1 MSGLPKGW
9 KSTELESLLSFV
21 LGGDWGKAP
30 DFSEEGYLDAFCIRG
45 TEFKHWKKDKGITS
59 VQRKLKASSLESRT
73 LQLNDILIEISGGGP
88 DQPVGRTVLI
98 DKEALQVNST
108 YPKVC
113 TNFIRLARPS
123 CQVYAP
129 YLNHYLHFFYL
140 SGEVTKYQ
148 GGSNNLRNLKFKEYS
163 KIEIP
168 VPPYNEQIRIAN
180 KLDSILVKVDKA
192 QVRLDQIPL
201 ILKRFRQSV
210 LAAATSGELTKEWR
224 EERSL
229 LFSDWREFGFSELLF
244 KIRSG
249 SGSKPVDESENGI
262 RILRSSAVRNLAVN
276 YNDHRYLPDNS
287 EIKELD
293 YLSNDDLLF
302 TRLSGSLEYV
312 GNCARV
318 QGIEENTVQYP
329 DRLFCAKLK
338 DPKQSKYLEMYFS
351 SPMFSKY
358 IAASIKSSAGHQR
371 ITLGVIKDAKVIIPS
386 EAEQEII
393 VGRVNKLFAKAS
405 RIEKQYLDAKARL
418 DRLTQSILAKAFR
431 GELVPQ
437 DPNDEPAE
445 KLLERI
451 VAEKEQN
458 KSKKTTR
465 KRTTKAKTAEKE

>member
-1 MSGLPKGW
+1 MSELPKSWKKITLKEECSSVKGKKPKSLMGEQSGSVVPYVDIKAFEKGIFTKFAEPNSGVLALEEDTLMVWDGARSGLVGNGVEGVIG
-9 KSTELESLLSFV
+9 STLV
-21 LGGDWGKAP
+21 KINP
-30 DFSEEGYLDAFCIRG
+30 
-45 TEFKHWKKDKGITS
+45 
-59 VQRKLKASSLESRT
+59 
-73 LQLNDILIEISGGGP
+73 
-88 DQPVGRTVLI
+88 
-98 DKEALQVNST
+98 T
-108 YPKVC
+108 YSNV
-113 TNFIRLARPS
+113 R
-123 CQVYAP
+123 
-129 YLNHYLHFFYL
+129 YLHYFLKSQFKFIN
-140 SGEVTKYQ
+140 SNTK
-148 GGSNNLRNLKFKEYS
+148 GTG
-163 KIEIP
+163 IP
-168 VPPYNEQIRIAN
+168 HVDPAVLWTIPFPLAPLNEQIRIAD
-180 KLDSILVKVDKA
+180 KLDSILAKVDKA
-192 QVRLDQIPL
+192 QARLDKIPA

-276 YNDHRYLPDNS
+276 YSDHRYLPDNS

-338 DPKQSKYLEMYFS
+338 DPKQSEYLEMYFS
-351 SPMFSKY
+351 SPKFSKY

-405 RIEKQYLDAKARL
+405 RIENQYLEAKARL